1 MNAYI
6 QTGED
11 VRKNHKLEH
20 LHRAGFRWKCSRIKG
35 EPSTDGHDRRGYD
48 TMLQPSSGTLA
59 LMTSPLPSTMPATG
73 RTIWILAG
81 EASGDVLGAR
91 LMGELTRCDPGLRF
105 VGVGGA
111 RMEAAGLRS
120 EFPMRDLAVMGLVEV
135 LPRLRFLSRRLDQAV
150 AHIHAIRPDLIIT
163 IDSPGFTLRL
173 LRRVAA
179 LSVPRVHYVAPQVW
193 AWREHRVREFPGL
206 WERMLCL
213 LPFEPAF
220 FARHGVEGRFVGHP
234 VVQSGADQGDGAAFR
249 ARHGIAA
256 DAPVLVLMPGSRRS
270 EAPRLLPVFGKVLHL
285 LQSRCRGIVPVVPVA
300 PVIADTIRKG
310 VADWPVRPI
319 IVTDLQDKHD
329 AFAAAGAALT
339 KSGTSTLELALAGV
353 PMAVTYRV
361 NPVTAAIA
369 RRLIRVPYVA
379 MVNLLA
385 GHRLVPELLQ
395 ERCRADLLADTIMRL
410 LTDGH
415 SARMQKAG
423 FRKVVAALHGPQGDP
438 TAAAA
443 GEILALLDA
452 HPAGHK

>member
-1 MNAYI
+1 MRARR
-6 QTGED
+6 D
-11 VRKNHKLEH
+11 VG
-20 LHRAGFRWKCSRIKG
+20 A
-35 EPSTDGHDRRGYD
+35 
-48 TMLQPSSGTLA
+48 
-59 LMTSPLPSTMPATG
+59 

-91 LMGELTRCDPGLRF
+91 LMRELRQRDPALTF

-111 RMEAAGLRS
+111 RMEAAGLQS

-150 AHIHAIRPDLIIT
+150 AHIEAVRPDLIVT
-163 IDSPGFTLRL
+163 IDSPGFALRL
-173 LRRVAA
+173 LRRVAS
-179 LSVPRVHYVAPQVW
+179 LSIPRVHYVAPQVW
-193 AWREHRVREFPGL
+193 AWRERRVLKFPGL

-213 LPFEPAF
+213 LPFEPGF

-234 VVQSGADQGDGAAFR
+234 VVQSGADQGDGAAFC
-249 ARHGIAA
+249 ARHGIAP
-256 DAPVLVLMPGSRRS
+256 DAPVLILMPGSRRS
-270 EAPRLLPVFGKVLHL
+270 EAPRLLPVFGETLGIL
-285 LQSRCRGIVPVVPVA
+285 RTLCPDIVPVVPVA

-310 VADWPVRPI
+310 VADWPIQPV
-319 IVTDLQDKHD
+319 IVTDLQEKHD

-361 NPVTAAIA
+361 NTVTAAIA

-395 ERCRADLLADTIMRL
+395 ERCRADLLAKTIMRL

-415 SARMQKAG
+415 SAAMQKAG
-423 FRKVVAALHGPQGDP
+423 FQRIIATLHGPQGDP

-443 GEILALLDA
+443 QEILDLLSRQDPS
-452 HPAGHK
+452 PARVGRG